1 MTDLAHHPK
10 LKQLARNL
18 HIPDGGDCL
27 HELREHAIASVQE
40 MLKEWSVE
48 TIAELRSL
56 VADKL
61 SVKIESIGADQD
73 TERLAEKYGQVM
85 SGFRQLLRA
94 EFIKGD
100 TEGLLI
106 DNPKP
111 GKGGRD
117 YLVIVDARGTRR
129 ARAYFTAWHELAHLL
144 LYPRR
149 QAVLEGFRRA
159 PTIEAKLKDPVES
172 AVDHIA
178 GLLAF
183 WEPLFGPALL
193 SAASGDLSLEAIA
206 KARSEVAPGASFQSA
221 CLAAVRVWKRPVA
234 FVTAAVSPKR
244 DGSSLS
250 LRVQNIV
257 ANEAAREVGCTVRR
271 QMRIPPASAISEAF
285 GDLSANRH
293 CGMENQA
300 GWEVSG
306 QGSLPAL
313 AWQVEA
319 VRRGPLVYALLTN
332 MLMCSSWNVFGREG
346 AQIRDLT

>member
-27 HELREHAIASVQE
+27 RELRDHAIASVE
-40 MLKEWSVE
+40 RMLKEWSAE
-48 TIAELRSL
+48 TIGELRSL

-61 SVKIESIGADQD
+61 SVKIELISEDQD

-85 SGFRQLLRA
+85 SGFRRLLKA

-117 YLVIVDARGTRR
+117 YLVIVDARGPRKM
-129 ARAYFTAWHELAHLL
+129 RAYFTAWHELAHLL

-149 QAVLEGFRRA
+149 QAVLDGFRRA
-159 PTIEAKLKDPVES
+159 PTPEAKSKDPVES

-183 WEPLFGPALL
+183 WEPLFKPALFN
-193 SAASGDLSLEAIA
+193 AACGNLSLEAIERA
-206 KARSEVAPGASFQSA
+206 CSEVAPGASLQSA
-221 CLAAVRVWKRPVA
+221 CLAAVRVWKEPVA
-234 FVTAAVSPKR
+234 FVTAAVSPKS
-244 DGSSLS
+244 DGTSPS

-257 ANEAAREVGCTVRR
+257 ANDAAREIRC
-271 QMRIPPASAISEAF
+271 E
-285 GDLSANRH
+285 
-293 CGMENQA
+293 
-300 GWEVSG
+300 
-306 QGSLPAL
+306 
-313 AWQVEA
+313 
-319 VRRGPLVYALLTN
+319 VRRGPRLIAILQQLSEFYIASGDMDALHNLLKKYESLDTGESGEETRMHGVIAMA
-332 MLMCSSWNVFGREG
+332 MLELLNVVCITVSNDESVHDDF
-346 AQIRDLT
+346 ALNL

>member
-1 MTDLAHHPK
+1 MTDLAHHAK

-18 HIPDGGDCL
+18 HIPDSGDCL
-27 HELREHAIASVQE
+27 RELREHAIASVQQ

-61 SVKIESIGADQD
+61 SVKIEFIGEDQD
-73 TERLAEKYGQVM
+73 AERLAEKYGQVM

-94 EFIKGD
+94 EFVKSD

-117 YLVIVDARGTRR
+117 YLVIVDARGVRK

-149 QAVLEGFRRA
+149 QAVFEGFRRA
-159 PTIEAKLKDPVES
+159 PTPEAKLKDPVES

-183 WEPLFGPALL
+183 WEPLFKPALL
-193 SAASGDLSLEAIA
+193 NAASGGLSLEAIERA
-206 KARSEVAPGASFQSA
+206 CMEVAPGASLQSA
-221 CLAAVRVWKRPVA
+221 CLSAVRIWNEPVA
-234 FVTAAVSPKR
+234 FVTAAISPKC
-244 DGSSLS
+244 DGTASS

-257 ANEAAREVGCTVRR
+257 TNDSAREMGCEVRK
-271 QMRIPPASAISEAF
+271 QMRIPPASALSKAF
-285 GDLSANRH
+285 GDIFASPHR
-293 CGMENQA
+293 GVENQA
-300 GWEVSG
+300 DWEVSG
-306 QGSLPAL
+306 RGSLTAL
-313 AWQVEA
+313 GWQVEA
-319 VRRGPLVYALLTN
+319 VRRGPMVYGLLTN
-332 MLMCSSWNVFGREG
+332 MAV
-346 AQIRDLT
+346 